1 MSMTYREINDA
12 QNERAKQ
19 RKAIKT
25 AKVSA
30 PVMEAETTQPMAKEI
45 TDVPTVS
52 AAAAETVLTGTTKHA
67 GGRPIVGAEKASKR
81 VSLLMMPSRF
91 AELDAISR
99 QRRTPI
105 NALINE
111 AIEAW
116 LSHKQ

>member
-1 MSMTYREINDA
+1 MSVRDDLK
-12 QNERAKQ
+12 RATDKL
-19 RKAIKT
+19 KEKP
-25 AKVSA
+25 A
-30 PVMEAETTQPMAKEI
+30 PDTTPPIGEGI
-45 TDVPTVS
+45 TNAPPVS